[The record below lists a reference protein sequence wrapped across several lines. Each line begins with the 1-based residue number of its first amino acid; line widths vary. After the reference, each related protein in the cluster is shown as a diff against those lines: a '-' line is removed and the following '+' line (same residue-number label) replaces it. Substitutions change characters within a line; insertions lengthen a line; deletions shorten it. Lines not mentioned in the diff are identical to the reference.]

1 MTAPSVTCGPA
12 TRQVYELRKEVF
24 MVTWKTDVETAYIVL
39 IISDQPETA
48 ASWNTLFTQRNCI
61 VLVESEAS
69 DAIQSARLIDPSL
82 VVIDVQLPK
91 ARRAA
96 LLKELRATCRGYILM
111 LISANTVDEILEANR
126 LGADECLVKPVN
138 SAVLVVKAMAWL
150 GHGQRIER
158 FSSPISVTL

>member
-1 MTAPSVTCGPA
+1 
-12 TRQVYELRKEVF
+12 

-39 IISDQPETA
+39 IISDQSETA

-61 VLVESEAS
+61 VLVESEVS

-91 ARRAA
+91 VERAA
-96 LLKELRATCRGYILM
+96 LLKQLRATCHGHILM

-138 SAVLVVKAMAWL
+138 TAVLIVKAMAWL
-150 GHGQRIER
+150 GHGHRIER
-158 FSSPISVTL
+158 LSTPISVTL

>member
-1 MTAPSVTCGPA
+1 
-12 TRQVYELRKEVF
+12 
-24 MVTWKTDVETAYIVL
+24 MVTWNTDVETTHIVL
-39 IISDQPETA
+39 IVSDQPETA

-91 ARRAA
+91 ANRAA
-96 LLKELRATCRGYILM
+96 LLRELRATCRGHILM

-138 SAVLVVKAMAWL
+138 SAVLIVKAMAWL
-150 GHGQRIER
+150 GHGHRNERIPA
-158 FSSPISVTL
+158 PISVTL

>member
-1 MTAPSVTCGPA
+1 
-12 TRQVYELRKEVF
+12 

-39 IISDQPETA
+39 IVSDRPETA

-61 VLVESEAS
+61 VLVESETS

-91 ARRAA
+91 AERAA
-96 LLKELRATCRGYILM
+96 LLKELRATCRGHILM

-138 SAVLVVKAMAWL
+138 SAVLIVKAMAWL
-150 GHGQRIER
+150 GHGHRLEKHPV
-158 FSSPISVTL
+158 SISVTL

>member
-1 MTAPSVTCGPA
+1 
-12 TRQVYELRKEVF
+12 

-82 VVIDVQLPK
+82 VVIDAQLPK
-91 ARRAA
+91 AERAA
-96 LLKELRATCRGYILM
+96 LLSQLRATCRGHILM

-138 SAVLVVKAMAWL
+138 SAVLIVKAMAWL
-150 GHGQRIER
+150 GHGHRIDR
-158 FSSPISVTL
+158 LSTPISVTL

>member
-1 MTAPSVTCGPA
+1 
-12 TRQVYELRKEVF
+12 

-39 IISDQPETA
+39 IVSDQPDTA

-61 VLVESEAS
+61 VLVESEVS

-91 ARRAA
+91 AERAA
-96 LLKELRATCRGYILM
+96 LLKQMRTTCRGHILM
-111 LISANTVDEILEANR
+111 LISANTVDEIIEANR

-138 SAVLVVKAMAWL
+138 PAVLIVKAMAWL
-150 GHGQRIER
+150 GHGHRVDR
-158 FSSPISVTL
+158 LSTPISVTL

>member
-1 MTAPSVTCGPA
+1 
-12 TRQVYELRKEVF
+12 

-39 IISDQPETA
+39 IISDQPDTA

-61 VLVESEAS
+61 VLVESEVS

-91 ARRAA
+91 AERAA
-96 LLKELRATCRGYILM
+96 LLKQLRATCRGHILM
-111 LISANTVDEILEANR
+111 LISANTVDEIIEANR

-138 SAVLVVKAMAWL
+138 PAVLIVKAMAWL
-150 GHGQRIER
+150 GHGHRIDR
-158 FSSPISVTL
+158 LSTPISVTL

>member
-1 MTAPSVTCGPA
+1 
-12 TRQVYELRKEVF
+12 

-61 VLVESEAS
+61 VLVESEVS

-82 VVIDVQLPK
+82 VIIDVQLPNTE
-91 ARRAA
+91 RAA
-96 LLKELRATCRGYILM
+96 LLTQLRAICHGHILM

-138 SAVLVVKAMAWL
+138 SAVLIVKAMAWL
-150 GHGQRIER
+150 GHGHRIDR
-158 FSSPISVTL
+158 LSTPISVTL

>member
-1 MTAPSVTCGPA
+1 
-12 TRQVYELRKEVF
+12 

-61 VLVESEAS
+61 VLVESEVS
-69 DAIQSARLIDPSL
+69 DSIQSARLIDPSL
-82 VVIDVQLPK
+82 VVVDVQLPK
-91 ARRAA
+91 AERAA
-96 LLKELRATCRGYILM
+96 LLKQLRATCHGHILM

-138 SAVLVVKAMAWL
+138 SAVLIVKAMALL
-150 GHGQRIER
+150 GHGHRIDR
-158 FSSPISVTL
+158 LSTPISVTL